1 MFNVYYILFDVW
13 IDILY
18 IELEVSILVS
28 IDILFWKKNYIW
40 SKYLLLL
47 IDCLFFFVDYLIFIN
62 FKRY

>member
-47 IDCLFFFVDYLIFIN
+47 IDFLFFFVDYLIFIN